1 MPCVKISGM
10 DIIGFSWDFSFIRVT
25 SLQVVRTHVSYF
37 PAFLSHVVC
46 PCNTLPP
53 IYLFLLHFC
62 VIIYFF
68 GLHFRS
74 SFRLVSIVLHSV
86 FIVVHFFKHRR
97 GFAFLTLLL
106 SCMFTFRSSVTLCS
120 SCFWSL
126 CCCTILVRW
135 TRFYFCFLILMFS
148 W

>member
-1 MPCVKISGM
+1 MISEAPECSR
-10 DIIGFSWDFSFIRVT
+10 FWTQT
-25 SLQVVRTHVSYF
+25 SI
-37 PAFLSHVVC
+37 